1 MDGYATGTAGAGG
14 NKIANFDVTKTLIQT
29 KLSKLI
35 YVRLRNC
42 VRIRPLIVVIQPH
55 LSSTAGFDP
64 EGALAWRSTNF
75 ALGKSI
81 EVFEHVQ
88 GLFESAY
95 DICMAACIIPV
106 TPVCPVCVPFG
117 FLESITENAIFAVV
131 LALDISEHVYGE
143 IVDGQDGDA
152 AAEQDSAVYENVI
165 TIHGNVI
172 ATHTLLSQMYNFVS
186 GSQTGASSR
195 RRLQVI
201 DCTNTTLA
209 GYVDNCSKPSCE
221 NPTKLCDGSFNY
233 EYISQL
239 EGGEYHNR
247 TMGYLR
253 ILSRAAH
260 TKLSYLLS
268 PQLAATV

>member
-1 MDGYATGTAGAGG
+1 M
-14 NKIANFDVTKTLIQT
+14 
-29 KLSKLI
+29 I

-55 LSSTAGFDP
+55 LSSTAGFNP
-64 EGALAWRSTNF
+64 EGALAWRSKNH

-81 EVFEHVQ
+81 E
-88 GLFESAY
+88 GLSFARSLLQTGYDSCMAVCDAGMATVCPICVYFMIVGVITESA
-95 DICMAACIIPV
+95 
-106 TPVCPVCVPFG
+106 TF
-117 FLESITENAIFAVV
+117 SVV
-131 LALDISEHVYGE
+131 LALDMSEHVYAE

-152 AAEQDSAVYENVI
+152 AAEQDSAVYKNVI
-165 TIHGNVI
+165 TIHKNVY
-172 ATHTLLSQMYNFVS
+172 ATHTLMSHVYDIV
-186 GSQTGASSR
+186 TGTNTGLKQKGFI

-221 NPTKLCDGSFNY
+221 NPSKLCDGSFNY

-247 TMGYLR
+247 TMGYLC